1 MQGKAGRSPPGC
13 PPRRLEIIANWSVNL
28 IGSLASIESGNLFA
42 CAPAGCSSCTSR
54 RTPRSRGRHANS
66 SQMRGLGGR
75 SCPRNRSSRQRPS
88 RDRKT
93 NFRSFIYSRSSTISA
108 NWVKIGPVDVQ
119 IIGLTE
125 SLYTGWQWRNF
136 DASWLSPPS
145 CE

>member
-66 SQMRGLGGR
+66 SQMRGLGVDFAHEIGR
-75 SCPRNRSSRQRPS
+75 HGNDPCGIEKLTS
-88 RDRKT
+88 D
-93 NFRSFIYSRSSTISA
+93 RSFTA
-108 NWVKIGPVDVQ
+108 VVLP
-119 IIGLTE
+119 
-125 SLYTGWQWRNF
+125 SLQTG
-136 DASWLSPPS
+136 
-145 CE
+145 